1 MKLKFLFFGLLFSII
16 SFAQNTAKVSG
27 IITDKDSKQPVSF
40 VSISLKGLMANA
52 ESDING
58 NYEIA
63 LKPGTYTIVY
73 AFIGYKTYEKQV
85 TVAEGETL
93 NLNIALQENS
103 NSIEGI
109 VIKGSTNKTKETA
122 LLKEQQKAVEIK
134 QSIGAQEMSRKGISD
149 VEEGL
154 TKMSGISK
162 VDSRG
167 IFVRGLE
174 GRYTN
179 LLINGL
185 ASPTNNPFNK
195 IIPLDLIPSDV
206 VNVIETYKTFN
217 PNVYGDFA
225 GATFNV
231 ETTTKPL
238 KSITKITIGSGF
250 VTNNNIRDFYFS
262 QNSQKGAG
270 YFGFE
275 SYYRD
280 LPSYFGSEPKSK
292 SVSGTKAQNIFDN
305 SVSPTKSKSPL
316 NSSYSFL
323 HGEKFNLKNDDKISY
338 LLSINYDNT
347 YQYREGVRRTFQPG
361 QYIQYTNNFTK
372 KAYYYKTNSS
382 AIFGLNYSN
391 SRLNLSSNVLYLKS
405 SSSEISNSVGVI
417 NAQTNTPNAFLN
429 VNKYEQTDY
438 INGQMFGDYKLTK
451 NGNHTIKA
459 GVSTVKTKYNIPDLS
474 SFSGIMNNDGTVSY
488 RYGGNSFLRQY
499 LTLDNS
505 LFYSGFA
512 EYNYNFGKDNK
523 LVLGVNGNGNELK
536 SSYRFLN
543 LNQNTNYDTY
553 TSTIEG
559 VNDLMLADLN
569 NPDLNKRT
577 FYIEQSAYNWKAKVK
592 DNTVAGFGNLIYNVT
607 EKLNANVGVRYE
619 SFNVS
624 SFYKDGSASNK
635 FKELKNTKAYILPS
649 INLKYTLNDKT
660 NLRFASSLTYT
671 KPISME
677 AYPIQIV
684 DPEGETI
691 QGNPFLK
698 NSKNLNLDLKY
709 ELFPST
715 KEMLS
720 FSAFGKKIQ
729 NPIEKI
735 YIASAGGP
743 MISYTNSNQA
753 VLYGLEAEFI
763 FDFERLHKNLSDLSL
778 GFNGTLMD
786 TKVTLVDKIVNP
798 IDGKPMDNIEN
809 VYLKGER
816 SRNLQGASKWIINSD
831 LKYQFNFNK
840 KWNSTVTAVY
850 NVFGKRI
857 FSVGSNG
864 IDHIYEMP
872 VQKLDFVWNNKINE
886 HFDLKFSADNVLNPV
901 VKLELGDESKNTL
914 IETSNLYKTY
924 KRGVG
929 FSFSLS
935 YTF

>member
-1 MKLKFLFFGLLFSII
+1 MKLKFLFIGLLFTII
-16 SFAQNTAKVSG
+16 SFAQNTAKISG

-40 VSISLKGLMANA
+40 VSISLKGSMTNA

-63 LKPGTYTIVY
+63 VKPGSYTVVY
-73 AFIGYKTYEKQV
+73 AFIGYKTLEKEV
-85 TVAEGETL
+85 TVADNETL

-109 VIKGSTNKTKETA
+109 VITGSTNKTKETA

-154 TKMSGISK
+154 TKVSGITK

-231 ETTTKPL
+231 ETTTKPS

-250 VTNNNIRDFYFS
+250 VTDNNLSDFYFT

-275 SYYRD
+275 SKYRD

-292 SVSGTKAQNIFDN
+292 SVSGVKAQNLFDS

-338 LLSINYDNT
+338 ILSLNFDNS
-347 YQYREGVRRTFQPG
+347 YQHREGVRRTFQPG
-361 QYIQYTNNFTK
+361 QYIQYTNNLYK
-372 KAYYYKTNSS
+372 QAYYYKTNSS
-382 AIFGLNYSN
+382 AILGLNYSN
-391 SRLNLSSNVLYLKS
+391 SRLNLSTNVLYLKS
-405 SSSEISNSVGVI
+405 SSSEVSNSVGVI
-417 NAQTNTPNAFLN
+417 NTQVNTPNAFLN

-451 NGNHTIKA
+451 DDKHKIKA
-459 GVSTVKTKYNIPDLS
+459 GVSAVKTKYNIPDLT
-474 SFSGIMNNDGTVSY
+474 SFSGIMNNDGTVTY

-512 EYNYNFGKDNK
+512 EYNYNFGNDNK
-523 LVLGVNGNGNELK
+523 LVFGVNGNANELE

-553 TSTIEG
+553 TSSLEG

-577 FYIEQSAYNWKAKVK
+577 FYIEQSAYNWRAKVK
-592 DNTVAGFGNLIYNVT
+592 DKTLAGYGNLIYNVT

-619 SFNVS
+619 SFNVT

-635 FKELKNTKAYILPS
+635 FKEINNTKAYILPS
-649 INLKYTLNDKT
+649 VNLKYTLNDKT

-709 ELFPST
+709 ELFPSA
-715 KEMLS
+715 KEMVS
-720 FSAFGKKIQ
+720 VSAFGKKIQ
-729 NPIEKI
+729 NPIERI

-743 MISYTNSNQA
+743 MVSYTNSDQA
-753 VLYGLEAEFI
+753 VLYGVEAEFI
-763 FDFERLHKNLSDLSL
+763 FDFEKLSKTLSDLSL

-786 TKVTLVDKIVNP
+786 TKVTLADKIVNP
-798 IDGKPMDNIEN
+798 IDGKPMSNIEN

-816 SRNLQGASKWIINSD
+816 TRNLQGASNWLINSD

-840 KWNSTVTAVY
+840 KWTSTITAVY

-901 VKLELGDESKNTL
+901 VKLQLGDESRDTL

-924 KRGVG
+924 KKGVG